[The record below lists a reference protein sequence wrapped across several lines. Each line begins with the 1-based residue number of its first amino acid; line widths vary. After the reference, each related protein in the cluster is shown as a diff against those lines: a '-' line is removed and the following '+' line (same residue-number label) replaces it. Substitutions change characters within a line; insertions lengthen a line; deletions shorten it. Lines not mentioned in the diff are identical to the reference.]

1 MFMVDGIGE
10 KTRLESERLDQPSLL
25 KEMTKA

>member
-1 MFMVDGIGE
+1 MFMVDGIGQ
-10 KTRLESERLDQPSLL
+10 KTRLESERLDKASLL